1 MAHISPLIYLP
12 LMLTNPD
19 NDIVIH
25 DLFPT
30 KLCPHFKIVC
40 VPHFLCRI
48 LCLIPLISNL
58 FILYS
63 SQPATQS
70 FLQDFKVSPCK
81 VLNNFCLYKR
91 IPDLLALKMP
101 KALSRTKTGPDS
113 SFIPGP
119 LCEGCDSQWGTVK

>member
-1 MAHISPLIYLP
+1 
-12 LMLTNPD
+12 MLTNPD

-40 VPHFLCRI
+40 VPHLLFV
-48 LCLIPLISNL
+48 IPLISNL

-70 FLQDFKVSPCK
+70 FLQDFKVSPCE
-81 VLNNFCLYKR
+81 VLNNFCYYKR
-91 IPDLLALKMP
+91 MTDILALKML
-101 KALSRTKTGPDS
+101 KALNRTKTGPDL

-119 LCEGCDSQWGTVK
+119 LYVGCDSQWGAVR